1 MANLSRRSFISG
13 TAAVASTAALAGTV
27 TSALAD
33 EAQEN
38 ATYTP
43 SFMQAPAPIDAADI
57 KETVDADIVII
68 GSALSGLCACRAAVE
83 NGAKNIVVIEK
94 ADTWQCRSNQFGT
107 IGGKIQ
113 EDLGIKIDRNAAV
126 GHALCQHLPQPRRC
140 RRPHEHR

>member
-33 EAQEN
+33 EAQES
-38 ATYTP
+38 AAYTP
-43 SFMQAPAPIDAADI
+43 SFMQVPAPIDTADI
-57 KETVDADIVII
+57 KETIDADIVII

-113 EDLGIKIDRNAAV
+113 EDLGIKIDRNAAGRQLRRGIRLV
-126 GHALCQHLPQPRRC
+126 PRADGGQV
-140 RRPHEHR
+140 RR